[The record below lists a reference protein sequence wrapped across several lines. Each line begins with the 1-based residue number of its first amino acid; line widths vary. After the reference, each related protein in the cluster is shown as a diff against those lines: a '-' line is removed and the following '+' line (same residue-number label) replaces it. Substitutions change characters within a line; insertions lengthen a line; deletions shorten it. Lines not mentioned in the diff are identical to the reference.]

1 MSVII
6 GILLSILFDIRC
18 SLERAMGS
26 KEDVLLQSCG
36 KMCSL
41 SDLSEHFFFPFAV
54 NFISVQMIRLAA
66 AFDIQRG
73 TKNTLV
79 LCLSLS
85 TSSLLV
91 VPVS

>member
-1 MSVII
+1 
-6 GILLSILFDIRC
+6 
-18 SLERAMGS
+18 MGS

-41 SDLSEHFFFPFAV
+41 SDLSEHFFFFPFAV
-54 NFISVQMIRLAA
+54 SFISVQIIRLAA
-66 AFDIQRG
+66 AFDMQRG

-79 LCLSLS
+79 LCLSRS
-85 TSSLLV
+85 TASLLV